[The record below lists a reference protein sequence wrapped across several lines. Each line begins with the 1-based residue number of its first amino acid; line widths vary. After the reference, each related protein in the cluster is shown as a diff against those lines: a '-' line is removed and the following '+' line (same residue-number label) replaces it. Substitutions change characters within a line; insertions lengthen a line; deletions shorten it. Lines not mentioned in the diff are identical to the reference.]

1 LDIDNPKDCA
11 KKFISNYNVGMILFI
26 GIILGN
32 LKKNLS
38 VKEEDDKGEEKHQ
51 IIELDETKNKH
62 L

>member
-11 KKFISNYNVGMILFI
+11 KKFISNYHVGVILFV

-32 LKKNLS
+32 LKKKLS
-38 VKEEDDKGEEKHQ
+38 MKEENNDEEKHQ
-51 IIELDETKNKH
+51 IVAVHETKKEH